1 MLSGGFPCQDISTT
15 GQGAG
20 IDGARSS
27 LYRHQLR
34 IAGEMGALIIRLEN
48 SPALTSRGIATIL
61 GDLATMGYD
70 AEWGVLGA
78 VNMGAEHER
87 YRIWIVAY
95 SDRAQLERR
104 CVSVRIPEE
113 HPHIS
118 NPRWRQDKP
127 GVDRASNGL
136 AFEMDR
142 LRAIGNGQVPA
153 VAARAF
159 TECLRRIM

>member
-1 MLSGGFPCQDISTT
+1 MPGHQHHRAGRRNRRCKIQPLPPPITNRWRDGSPHHPT
-15 GQGAG
+15 GE
-20 IDGARSS
+20 
-27 LYRHQLR
+27 L
-34 IAGEMGALIIRLEN
+34 
-48 SPALTSRGIATIL
+48 PALTSRGIATIL